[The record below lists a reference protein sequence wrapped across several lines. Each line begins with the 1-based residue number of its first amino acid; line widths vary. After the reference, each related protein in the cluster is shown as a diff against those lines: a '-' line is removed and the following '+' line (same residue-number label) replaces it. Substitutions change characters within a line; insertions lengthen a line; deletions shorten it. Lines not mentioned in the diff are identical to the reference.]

1 MDVRQG
7 RSGGNEVTEAK
18 GVLSKMYDQI
28 KLMEADQH
36 RRLVNPNAWLRVWYE
51 DGEMKTEI
59 VDVSPPEDQP

>member
-1 MDVRQG
+1 M
-7 RSGGNEVTEAK
+7 TESK

-28 KLMEADQH
+28 KLVEADQH

-59 VDVSPPEDQP
+59 VDVPPPEDQP